1 MAPTAKTKS
10 SARVGI
16 DFGRTNYIVLGIGF
30 FLVIVGFIF
39 LGVGDITI
47 APILLVLGY
56 CVAIPLGILLPDRK
70 KKKESLAGGGG
81 AADKKG

>member
-16 DFGRTNYIVLGIGF
+16 DFGRTNFIILGIGL
-30 FLVIVGFIF
+30 FLIIVGFIF

-47 APILLVLGY
+47 APILLVMGY
-56 CVAIPLGILLPDRK
+56 CIAIPLGILLPGRK
-70 KKKESLAGGGG
+70 KEKESPSGGGV

>member
-10 SARVGI
+10 SAKAGI
-16 DFGRTNYIVLGIGF
+16 DFGRTNFIVLGIGL
-30 FLVIVGFIF
+30 FLIIVGFIF

-56 CVAIPLGILLPDRK
+56 CVAIPLGILLSGRK
-70 KKKESLAGGGG
+70 KEKASPSGGGG

>member
-1 MAPTAKTKS
+1 MASSAKAKS
-10 SARVGI
+10 STKAGI
-16 DFGRTNYIVLGIGF
+16 DFGRTNYIALGIGL

-56 CVAIPLGILLPDRK
+56 CVAIPLGILLPGRK
-70 KKKESLAGGGG
+70 KKKESLSGGGG
-81 AADKKG
+81 AADKTG

>member
-1 MAPTAKTKS
+1 MAQSTKTKS
-10 SARVGI
+10 PAGVGI
-16 DFGRTNYIVLGIGF
+16 DFGRTNYIILGAGL

-56 CVAIPLGILLPDRK
+56 CVAIPLGILLPGRKKGKESPSGGAVAADRK
-70 KKKESLAGGGG
+70 G
-81 AADKKG
+81 